1 MDGLKWLIVPYTDF
15 QSTVDLLP
23 VPSAGPKP
31 PVTDSSQIL
40 KADQLWAHRIQPFL
54 FDLKC

>member
-1 MDGLKWLIVPYTDF
+1 MIMDGLKWLIVPYTDF

-40 KADQLWAHRIQPFL
+40 KAD
-54 FDLKC
+54 